1 MINVGNSEILQI
13 ADAVAREKGIP
24 SATVISAMEQAISV
38 AGRRKYGHEHN
49 IRADINKKTGE
60 VKLYRVMEVVEE
72 VENSFT
78 HITLQDALEKNP
90 ESKLGDEILDLLPPI
105 DLGRVAAQTAKQVIV
120 QKVKDAENEKQYN
133 EFKSRVGEIISGIVK
148 RIEFGNVI
156 VDLGRAE
163 AIMKREETIKTEM
176 FKVNDRIKAY
186 VKSVSR
192 ETKGQ
197 QIFLS
202 RADDQMLVKLFELE
216 VPEIYEGNIKIMAV
230 ARDPGSKAKVVVFA
244 NDSSLDPVGSCVGMK
259 GSRIKAVTNELGGEK
274 IDVIP
279 WSNDLGQFIINSLT
293 PAAITKVIIDEDKK
307 RVEII
312 VPLDQLSIAIGRRGQ
327 NVRLASRIT
336 GWNIDVMTEDQ
347 ESKRRS
353 DEFNTAATLMT
364 SSLEIE
370 EVMGQLLAAEGFNT
384 IEQVA
389 STDISSLANIEGF
402 DENLATEVQKRA
414 LNYVEVKNADVIAQL
429 EKLGVEQELLDALPL
444 SAESFLKLAEYGV
457 KTLEDLGEI
466 SVAEYKAL
474 LPDSGMNDT
483 EISAIIKAARG
494 TDEN

>member
-24 SATVISAMEQAISV
+24 AATVISAMEQAIQV

-60 VKLYRVMEVVEE
+60 VKLYRVMEVAEDI
-72 VENSFT
+72 ENSFT
-78 HITLQDALEKNP
+78 QMTLKDALEKNP
-90 ESKLGDEILDLLPPI
+90 ESKLGDEILEPLPPI

-120 QKVKDAENEKQYN
+120 QRVKDAENEKQYN
-133 EFKSRVGEIISGIVK
+133 EFKNRVGEIISGIVK
-148 RIEFGNVI
+148 RVEFGNVI

-163 AIMKREETIKTEM
+163 AIMKREEGIKTEM

-202 RADDQMLVKLFELE
+202 RSDDQMLVKLFELE

-230 ARDPGSKAKVVVFA
+230 RDAGSKAKVVVFA
-244 NDSSLDPVGSCVGMK
+244 NDSSLDPVGSCVGVK
-259 GSRIKAVTNELGGEK
+259 GSRIKAITNELGGEK

-293 PAAITKVIIDEDKK
+293 PAVISKVIIDEDKR

-353 DEFNTAATLMT
+353 DEFNTAATLIAT
-364 SSLEIE
+364 TLEIE
-370 EVMGQLLAAEGFNT
+370 EVMAQLLAAEGFNT
-384 IEQVA
+384 IEQIA
-389 STDISSLANIEGF
+389 STDISALANIEGF
-402 DENLATEVQKRA
+402 DENLAAELQKRA
-414 LNYVEVKNADVIAQL
+414 INYVEAKNADVIAKL

-444 SAESFLKLAEYGV
+444 SADNFLKLAEYGI

-466 SVAEYKAL
+466 TVAEYKAL
-474 LPDSGMNDT
+474 LPDSGMADT

-494 TDEN
+494 NEEN

>member
-1 MINVGNSEILQI
+1 
-13 ADAVAREKGIP
+13 
-24 SATVISAMEQAISV
+24 
-38 AGRRKYGHEHN
+38 
-49 IRADINKKTGE
+49 
-60 VKLYRVMEVVEE
+60 
-72 VENSFT
+72 
-78 HITLQDALEKNP
+78 
-90 ESKLGDEILDLLPPI
+90 
-105 DLGRVAAQTAKQVIV
+105 
-120 QKVKDAENEKQYN
+120 
-133 EFKSRVGEIISGIVK
+133 
-148 RIEFGNVI
+148 
-156 VDLGRAE
+156 
-163 AIMKREETIKTEM
+163 
-176 FKVNDRIKAY
+176 
-186 VKSVSR
+186 
-192 ETKGQ
+192 
-197 QIFLS
+197 
-202 RADDQMLVKLFELE
+202 
-216 VPEIYEGNIKIMAV
+216 
-230 ARDPGSKAKVVVFA
+230 
-244 NDSSLDPVGSCVGMK
+244 
-259 GSRIKAVTNELGGEK
+259 
-274 IDVIP
+274 
-279 WSNDLGQFIINSLT
+279 LGQFIINSLT

>member
-1 MINVGNSEILQI
+1 
-13 ADAVAREKGIP
+13 
-24 SATVISAMEQAISV
+24 
-38 AGRRKYGHEHN
+38 
-49 IRADINKKTGE
+49 
-60 VKLYRVMEVVEE
+60 
-72 VENSFT
+72 
-78 HITLQDALEKNP
+78 
-90 ESKLGDEILDLLPPI
+90 
-105 DLGRVAAQTAKQVIV
+105 
-120 QKVKDAENEKQYN
+120 
-133 EFKSRVGEIISGIVK
+133 
-148 RIEFGNVI
+148 
-156 VDLGRAE
+156 
-163 AIMKREETIKTEM
+163 M

-293 PAAITKVIIDEDKK
+293 PAAISKVIIDEDKR

-347 ESKRRS
+347 ESKRRT
-353 DEFNTAATLMT
+353 DEFNTAAVLMA
-364 SSLEIE
+364 SALEIE
-370 EVMGQLLAAEGFNT
+370 EVMAQLLAAEGFNT

-389 STDISSLANIEGF
+389 STDISSLAHIEGF
-402 DENLATEVQKRA
+402 DENLATELQKRA
-414 LNYVEVKNADVIAQL
+414 INHVEVKNADVIAQL

-483 EISAIIKAARG
+483 EIAAIIKAARG
-494 TDEN
+494 NDEN